1 MARGLKPEYVIRD
14 LLALS
19 TSIHLFEIFLNVLKI
34 IHYSLLF
41 INAAAV
47 DRAVQIGQKSGFLAV
62 YKLLRKIRWQHIYPF
77 RCPNTLQSRV
87 EKTMTVSQSDFLRL
101 DCKLNIYIPNHI

>member
-1 MARGLKPEYVIRD
+1 MARRLQPEYVIRD

-47 DRAVQIGQKSGFLAV
+47 DRAVQIGQKSGFLVV
-62 YKLLRKIRWQHIYPF
+62 YKLLRKIRWQHISLPLSEY
-77 RCPNTLQSRV
+77 TAISGG
-87 EKTMTVSQSDFLRL
+87 KDSDSFT
-101 DCKLNIYIPNHI
+101 K

>member
-1 MARGLKPEYVIRD
+1 MTYGPGLKPECVIRD

-19 TSIHLFEIFLNVLKI
+19 TSIHLFEIFLNILKI
-34 IHYSLLF
+34 IHYSPLF

-47 DRAVQIGQKSGFLAV
+47 HPAVQIGQKSGFLAV

-77 RCPNTLQSRV
+77 RCPNTLRPRV
-87 EKTMTVSQSDFLRL
+87 ETTMTV
-101 DCKLNIYIPNHI
+101 